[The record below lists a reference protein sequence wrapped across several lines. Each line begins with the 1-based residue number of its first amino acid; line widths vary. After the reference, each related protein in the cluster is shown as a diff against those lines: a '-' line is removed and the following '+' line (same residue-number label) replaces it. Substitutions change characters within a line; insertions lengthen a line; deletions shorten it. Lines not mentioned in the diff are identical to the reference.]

1 MEAEAEA
8 GGASGGRKFLES
20 LEAEAEA
27 SKMEARRRLRLRLRT
42 VFESFIFYLKSI
54 QNISILNFSM
64 FLLLLLSTAH
74 APEYNSIQISK
85 VFSARIFFGS

>member
-1 MEAEAEA
+1 MEAEA
-8 GGASGGRKFLES
+8 GGASGGRKFLKS
-20 LEAEAEA
+20 LEAEA

-42 VFESFIFYLKSI
+42 VFESYIFYLKSI

-74 APEYNSIQISK
+74 ALECNSIQISE
-85 VFSARIFFGS
+85 VCSARILFGS